1 MKNTLFAILV
11 LFGASVTLHAQ
22 IKTPQPSPAAEL
34 EQTIGLTE
42 VKITYSRPGVKGR
55 TVFGDLVPYGK
66 VWRTGAN
73 KAVQFSTSTAINF
86 GGADVPAG
94 DYALYTVPGK
104 EKWDVI
110 LYTET
115 EIWGTPET
123 WDATKEAVRVSV
135 DVKKLNDNVESF
147 TISIDNLVNGT
158 DGDLNISWAKTK
170 VTVKIVAP
178 TNEIAQKSIDKT
190 MAGPGSR
197 DYYSAASFYLQTE
210 KDLDQAYIWIK
221 KAIELNDGDA
231 PFWMLR
237 KQSLIEAKLGKKKE
251 AIATAKLSMAAA
263 EKAGNA
269 DYVKMNKDSIAEWSK

>member
-1 MKNTLFAILV
+1 MKNTLFAMLL
-11 LFGASVTLHAQ
+11 LFGASASLHAQ

-55 TVFGDLVPYGK
+55 TIFGDLVPYGK

-73 KAVQFSTSTAINF
+73 KAVQFSTSTDIKF
-86 GGADVPAG
+86 GGNDVPAG

-104 EKWDVI
+104 EKWDII

-123 WDATKEAVRVSV
+123 WDASKEAVRVSV
-135 DVKKLNDNVESF
+135 NAKKLNDNVESF

-158 DGDLNISWAKTK
+158 DADLNISWAKTM
-170 VTVKIVAP
+170 VTIKIVAP

-210 KDLDQAYIWIK
+210 KELDQAYVWIK

>member
-1 MKNTLFAILV
+1 MKSILFAFL
-11 LFGASVTLHAQ
+11 LLGASATVTAQ
-22 IKTPQPSPAAEL
+22 VKSPQPSPAAEL

-42 VKITYSRPGVKGR
+42 VKIEYSRPGVKGR
-55 TVFGDLVPYGK
+55 TIFGELVPFGK

-73 KAVQFSTSTAINF
+73 KAVQFSTSTDIKF
-86 GGADVPAG
+86 GGTDIKAG
-94 DYALYTVPGK
+94 NYALYTVPGK
-104 EKWDVI
+104 DKWDVI

-123 WDATKEAVRVSV
+123 WNDSLEAARVTVNTST
-135 DVKKLNDNVESF
+135 LNDNVESF
-147 TISIDNLVNGT
+147 TISINNIINGT
-158 DGDLNISWAKTK
+158 DADLNISWAKTK

-178 TNEIAQKSIDKT
+178 TIQIAQASIDKT
-190 MAGPGSR
+190 MAGPTAG
-197 DYYSAASFYLQTE
+197 DYYSAASFYLESSTDTE
-210 KDLDQAYIWIK
+210 QAYTWIK
-221 KAIELNDGDA
+221 KAIELRGGEA

-269 DYVKMNKDSIAEWSK
+269 DYVKMNVDSIAEWSK